1 MSESR
6 KVLFIINRYSGTG
19 YRESLEGKIVS
30 ACEQRGLEC
39 SIEFTRKP
47 GHGTTLAKMAVKKN
61 YAAVFAVG
69 GDGTVNEVAQGLLHS
84 TVPLG
89 IIPKG
94 SGNGLAR
101 HLHIPLQIDKALHLL
116 ELKRVIP
123 IDTFTINGRLSLNV
137 SGIGFDGF
145 VAGQFGK
152 DGKRGLAGYGKLVV
166 THFKRFN
173 EFSSIL
179 KTENDSIQRKA
190 FIISIANSSQ
200 FGNNAIIAPH
210 ASVCDSE
217 LDVCIVKKMNVW
229 EGLSFVNKLF
239 THSLHRSR
247 LMTQLKTKSVSITT
261 ENPIP
266 YHIDGEAVG
275 SASQFD
281 ININPASLLVSI
293 PEGQHKI

>member
-6 KVLFIINRYSGTG
+6 KVLFIINRHSGTG
-19 YRESLEGKIVS
+19 YRDSLEGRIVS
-30 ACEQRGLEC
+30 ACEKRGLEC
-39 SIEFTRKP
+39 NIEFTKKP

-84 TVPLG
+84 SVPLG

-116 ELKRVIP
+116 ELKRVVP

-166 THFKRFN
+166 TNFKRFK
-173 EFSSIL
+173 EFTSTL
-179 KTENDSIQRKA
+179 KTQEDTSQRKA

-200 FGNNAIIAPH
+200 FGNNAIIAPQ

-217 LDVCIVKKMNVW
+217 LDICIVKKMNVW
-229 EGLSFVNKLF
+229 QGLGFVNKLF

-247 LMTQLKTKSVSITT
+247 LITHLRTRAISITT
-261 ENPIP
+261 ENQIP

-281 ININPASLLVSI
+281 INIDPASLLVSI
-293 PEGQHKI
+293 PEGQYKV

>member
-179 KTENDSIQRKA
+179 KTENDSIQRK
-190 FIISIANSSQ
+190 
-200 FGNNAIIAPH
+200 
-210 ASVCDSE
+210 
-217 LDVCIVKKMNVW
+217 
-229 EGLSFVNKLF
+229 
-239 THSLHRSR
+239 
-247 LMTQLKTKSVSITT
+247 
-261 ENPIP
+261 
-266 YHIDGEAVG
+266 
-275 SASQFD
+275 
-281 ININPASLLVSI
+281 
-293 PEGQHKI
+293 

>member
-6 KVLFIINRYSGTG
+6 KVLFIINRHSGTG
-19 YRESLEGKIVS
+19 YRDSLEGKIVS
-30 ACEQRGLEC
+30 ACEGKGLEC

-84 TVPLG
+84 PVPLG

-101 HLHIPLQIDKALHLL
+101 HLRIPLQIDRALQLL
-116 ELKRVIP
+116 DLKRVVP

-166 THFKRFN
+166 THFKRFK
-173 EFSSIL
+173 EFSSTL
-179 KTENDSIQRKA
+179 KTENETTEYKA
-190 FIISIANSSQ
+190 FIISVANSSQ
-200 FGNNAIIAPH
+200 FGNNAAIAPH
-210 ASVCDSE
+210 ASVCDNE
-217 LDVCIVKKMNVW
+217 LDICIVKKMNVW
-229 EGLSFVNKLF
+229 EGLSFINKLF
-239 THSLHRSR
+239 THSLNRSK
-247 LMTQLKTKSVSITT
+247 LMTHLKTKSISITT
-261 ENPIP
+261 ESEIP
-266 YHIDGEAVG
+266 YHVDGEAVG
-275 SASQFD
+275 SASSFD
-281 ININPASLLVSI
+281 VVIDPSSLLVSI
-293 PEGQHKI
+293 PEGQHKV